1 MPEVEVGELEP
12 DPDLSFEDG
21 LARLEEIIRGME
33 SGDSPLESLVKNYQS
48 GVGLLK
54 HCRSKIELAE
64 LKVKEVTGQDGE
76 MTAQDFPHE

>member
-1 MPEVEVGELEP
+1 MPDVEVEELEP

-21 LARLEEIIRGME
+21 LARLEEIIRRME

-48 GVGLLK
+48 GVSLLK
-54 HCRSKIELAE
+54 HCRSKIERAE

-76 MTAQDFPHE
+76 MTTQDFPGE